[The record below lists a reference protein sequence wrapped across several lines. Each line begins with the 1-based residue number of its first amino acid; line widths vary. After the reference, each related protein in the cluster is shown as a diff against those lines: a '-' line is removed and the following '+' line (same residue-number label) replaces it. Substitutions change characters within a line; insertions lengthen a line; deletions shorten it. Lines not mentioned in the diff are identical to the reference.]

1 MRKAHAR
8 WRRVATLVAALTVA
22 AAGIAGCSGG
32 SSASGSGVILTVAG
46 GPSGPIQRIFNPYL
60 PTNAF
65 TQVGSDTYVYETL
78 AAQNTLKPDDWVPW
92 LATSWAWSNG
102 NKTFTMQIRK
112 NVKWTDGTPFTAADV
127 VYSFDLMK
135 KYPALNLRGVE
146 FQSITANADNSV
158 TMTFAQAYAQ
168 KVDVILNQEIVPQ
181 HIWSKIADP
190 TSWANPNPV
199 GTGPLMLS
207 DFSSQSYLLVKNPNY
222 WQPGKPAIGGM
233 RFVSERD
240 NTAVALAL
248 AQGQLDWAGVFI
260 PNAQASYTSK
270 SPNNHIF
277 WPTVGTDG
285 LITNQ
290 QSAPFNDLAVRKAV
304 SLGVDRNQ
312 IANAN
317 QGVPATS
324 VTGLPMPLY
333 ADAIAPDLKGVNFK
347 QDTAQAKQILEQDG
361 YRMDGNGYYARNGQE
376 LSFAITDPS
385 SYTEQIA
392 EAQVI
397 VSQMKAIGIKVT
409 INGVTTESINTL
421 TGKGNFQAS
430 LGYPIATQTTE
441 FDIYDT
447 WMNPVYSA
455 PIGTL
460 IPTYQNIER
469 WTDPQTAQEFN
480 SYPSVTDPAQQQ
492 QILYKFQ
499 HTMADDLPIIP
510 FTYFADYTEYSTAK
524 VTGWP
529 TAQNPYATCNP
540 GGPGSVLVVVNLK
553 PVGG

>member
-1 MRKAHAR
+1 MRAHSR
-8 WRRVATLVAALTVA
+8 WRRLATLVAAVTVA

-32 SSASGSGVILTVAG
+32 ASAGANGVILTVAG

-60 PTNAF
+60 DTNAF
-65 TQVGSDTYVYETL
+65 SQVGAGGYVYETP
-78 AAQNTLKPDDWVPW
+78 AAQNTLKPDDYVPW
-92 LATSWAWSNG
+92 LATSWAWSND

-112 NVKWTDGTPFTAADV
+112 NVKWTDGTPMTPQDF
-127 VYSFDLMK
+127 VYSFNLMK
-135 KYPALNLRGVE
+135 KYPALNLNGVD
-146 FQSITANADNSV
+146 FQTITADANSV
-158 TMTFAQAYAQ
+158 TMTFAGADVQN
-168 KVDVILNQEIVPQ
+168 VDKLLNQTIVPQ

-190 TSWANPNPV
+190 TTWANPNPV

-207 DFSSQSYLLVKNPNY
+207 NFSAQSYLLVKNPNY
-222 WQPGKPAIGGM
+222 WQPGKPEIGGIQ
-233 RFVSERD
+233 FVSERD
-240 NTAVALAL
+240 NTGVALAL

-260 PNAQASYTSK
+260 PNAQSAYASK

-290 QSAPFNDLAVRKAV
+290 QTAPFNDLAVRKAV
-304 SLGVDRNQ
+304 SLGVDRTQ

-317 QGVPATS
+317 QGLPATS

-333 ADAIAPDLKGVNFK
+333 QDAIAPDLKGVNFK
-347 QDTAQAKQILEQDG
+347 QDTAQAKQILQQDG
-361 YRMDGNGYYARNGQE
+361 YSMDGNGYFAKNGQE
-376 LSFAITDPS
+376 LSFTITDPS

-397 VSQMKAIGIKVT
+397 VSQMKDIGIKVS
-409 INGVTTESINTL
+409 INGVPVESINTL

-447 WMNPVYSA
+447 WMNPAYSA

-469 WTDPQTAQEFN
+469 WQDPQTADLFKQ
-480 SYPSVTDPAQQQ
+480 YPQLTDAGQQQ
-492 QILYKFQ
+492 QILYKLQ
-499 HTMADDLPIIP
+499 HIMADDLPIIP

-529 TAQNPYATCNP
+529 TAQNPYATPNP

-553 PVGG
+553 PVG

>member
-1 MRKAHAR
+1 MRAHSR
-8 WRRVATLVAALTVA
+8 WRRVATLVAAVTVA

-32 SSASGSGVILTVAG
+32 TDTSASGIILTVAG
-46 GPSGPIQRIFNPYL
+46 GPSGPIQRIFNPFL
-60 PTNAF
+60 DTNAF
-65 TQVGSDTYVYETL
+65 SQVGANGYVYESA
-78 AAQNTLKPDDWVPW
+78 AAQNTLKPDDYVPW
-92 LATSWAWSNG
+92 LATSWAWSND

-112 NVKWTDGTPFTAADV
+112 NVKWTDGTAFTPADM
-127 VYSFDLMK
+127 VYSFNLMK
-135 KYPALNLRGVE
+135 KYPALNLNGVD
-146 FQSITANADNSV
+146 FQTITSDANSV
-158 TMTFAQAYAQ
+158 TMTFAQPDIQ
-168 KVDVILNQEIVPQ
+168 NVDKLLNQSIVPQ
-181 HIWSKIADP
+181 HLWSKIADP
-190 TSWANPNPV
+190 TTWADPNPV
-199 GTGPLMLS
+199 GTGPLMLTT
-207 DFSSQSYLLVKNPNY
+207 FNSQSYLLVKNPNY
-222 WQPGKPAIGGM
+222 WQPGKPAIGGIQ
-233 RFVSERD
+233 FVSERD
-240 NTAVALAL
+240 NTGVALAL

-260 PNAQASYTSK
+260 PNAQSSYVNK
-270 SPNNHIF
+270 GPNNHIF

-317 QGVPATS
+317 QGLPATS

-333 ADAIAPDLKGVNFK
+333 ADDIAPDLKGVNFK

-361 YRMDGNGYYARNGQE
+361 YTMDGNGYFAKNGQE

-392 EAQVI
+392 EAQVL
-397 VSQMKAIGIKVT
+397 VSQMKNIGIKVD
-409 INGVTTESINTL
+409 INGVPVESINTL

-447 WMNPVYSA
+447 WMDPAYSA

-469 WTDPQTAQEFN
+469 WQDPQTANLFKQ
-480 SYPSVTDPAQQQ
+480 YPQITDPGQQQ
-492 QILYKFQ
+492 QILYQLQ
-499 HTMADDLPIIP
+499 HVMADDLPIIP

-529 TAQNPYATCNP
+529 TAQNPYATPNP

-553 PVGG
+553 PVG

>member
-1 MRKAHAR
+1 MRAHTR
-8 WRRVATLVAALTVA
+8 WRPIATLVAAVTVA

-32 SSASGSGVILTVAG
+32 ANAGAGGVILTVAG
-46 GPSGPIQRIFNPYL
+46 GPSGPIQRIFNPFL
-60 PTNAF
+60 DTNAF
-65 TQVGSDTYVYETL
+65 SQVGANGYVYESL
-78 AAQNTLKPDDWVPW
+78 AAQNTLKPDDYVPW
-92 LATSWAWSNG
+92 LATSWAWSND
-102 NKTFTMQIRK
+102 NKTFTAQIRK
-112 NVKWTDGTPFTAADV
+112 GVKWTDGQPFTPADV
-127 VYSFDLMK
+127 VFSFNLMK
-135 KYPALNLRGVE
+135 RYPALNLLGVD
-146 FQSITANADNSV
+146 FQTITSDASSV
-158 TMTFAQAYAQ
+158 TMTFAAPNVQNID
-168 KVDVILNQEIVPQ
+168 KLLNQPIVSR
-181 HIWSKIADP
+181 HIWSKVADP
-190 TSWANPNPV
+190 TTYSDPNPV

-207 DFSSQSYLLVKNPNY
+207 NFSAQSYLLVKNPNY
-222 WQPGKPAIGGM
+222 WQPGKPAIGGI

-240 NTAVALAL
+240 NTGVALAL

-260 PNAQASYTSK
+260 PNAQSAYTSK

-290 QSAPFNDLAVRKAV
+290 QTAPFNDLAVRKAV
-304 SLGVDRNQ
+304 SLGVDRAQ

-317 QGVPATS
+317 QGFPATS

-333 ADAIAPDLKGVNFK
+333 QDAIAPDLKGVNFK
-347 QDTAQAKQILEQDG
+347 QDTAQAKQILQQDG
-361 YRMDGNGYYARNGQE
+361 YTMDGNGYFARNGQE
-376 LSFAITDPS
+376 LSFTITDPS

-392 EAQVI
+392 EAQVL
-397 VSQMKAIGIKVT
+397 VSQMKDIGIKVS
-409 INGVTTESINTL
+409 INGVPVESINTL

-441 FDIYDT
+441 FDIYDS
-447 WMNPVYSA
+447 WMNPKYSA

-469 WTDPQTAQEFN
+469 WQDPHTADLFN
-480 SYPSVTDPAQQQ
+480 QYPQLTDPAQQNQ
-492 QILYKFQ
+492 TLYQLQ
-499 HTMADDLPIIP
+499 HIMADDLPIIP

-529 TAQNPYATCNP
+529 TAQNPYATPNP

-553 PVGG
+553 PVG

>member
-1 MRKAHAR
+1 MKAHSR
-8 WRRVATLVAALTVA
+8 WRTIATLVAAMTVA

-32 SSASGSGVILTVAG
+32 ANAGANGVILTVAG

-60 PTNAF
+60 DTNAF
-65 TQVGSDTYVYETL
+65 SQVGANGYVYESL
-78 AAQNTLKPDDWVPW
+78 AAQNTLKPDNYVPW

-102 NKTFTMQIRK
+102 NRTFTAQIRK
-112 NVKWTDGTPFTAADV
+112 GVKWTDGTAFTPADV
-127 VYSFDLMK
+127 VYSFNLMK
-135 KYPALNLRGVE
+135 KYPALNLVGVD
-146 FQSITANADNSV
+146 FQTIASDANSV
-158 TMTFAQAYAQ
+158 TFTFAQPNIQ
-168 KVDVILNQEIVPQ
+168 NIDKLLNQTIVSQ
-181 HIWSKIADP
+181 HVWSKVADP
-190 TSWANPNPV
+190 TTWADPNPV

-207 DFSSQSYLLVKNPNY
+207 TFSAQSYLLVKNPNY
-222 WQPGKPAIGGM
+222 WQPGKPAIGGIQ
-233 RFVSERD
+233 FVSERD
-240 NTAVALAL
+240 NTGVALAL
-248 AQGQLDWAGVFI
+248 AQGQLDWAGVYI
-260 PNAQASYTSK
+260 PNATSAYTSK

-304 SLGVDRNQ
+304 SLGVDRAQ

-317 QGVPATS
+317 QGLPATS

-333 ADAIAPDLKGVNFK
+333 QNDIAPDLKGVNFK
-347 QDTAQAKQILEQDG
+347 QDINAAKQTLEQDG
-361 YRMDGNGYYARNGQE
+361 YRMGGDGYYAKNGQE
-376 LSFAITDPS
+376 LSFTITDPS

-392 EAQVI
+392 EAQVL
-397 VSQMKAIGIKVT
+397 VSQMKAIGIKVD
-409 INGVTTESINTL
+409 INGVPVESINTL

-430 LGYPIATQTTE
+430 LGYPIATQTTQ
-441 FDIYDT
+441 FDIYDS
-447 WMNPVYSA
+447 WMNPKYSA

-469 WTDPQTAQEFN
+469 WTDPRTANLFN
-480 SYPSVTDPAQQQ
+480 SYPQLTDPAQQN
-492 QILYKFQ
+492 QILYQFQ

-510 FTYFADYTEYSTAK
+510 FTYYADYTEYSTAK

-529 TAQNPYATCNP
+529 SETNPYATPNP

-553 PVGG
+553 PVG

>member
-1 MRKAHAR
+1 MRAHSR
-8 WRRVATLVAALTVA
+8 WRRVATLVAAVTVA

-32 SSASGSGVILTVAG
+32 SGASTSGVILTVAG

-60 PTNAF
+60 PTSAYD
-65 TQVGSDTYVYETL
+65 VGSGGMIYEPL
-78 AAQNTLKPDDWVPW
+78 AAQNTLKPNDFVPW
-92 LATSWAWSNG
+92 LAASWAWSND

-112 NVKWTDGTPFTAADV
+112 NVKWTDGTPLTNADV
-127 VYSFDLMK
+127 VYSFQLMK
-135 KYPALNLRGVE
+135 QYPALNLAGVY
-146 FQSITANADNSV
+146 FQTVTATANNSV
-158 TMTFAQAYAQ
+158 TMTFDQPYAQ
-168 KVDVILNQEIVPQ
+168 KIDVLLNQFIVPQ

-190 TSWANPNPV
+190 TSWADPNPV

-207 DFSSQSYLLVKNPNY
+207 TFSAQSYLLVKNPNY

-233 RFVSERD
+233 QFVSERD
-240 NTAVALAL
+240 NTGVSLAL

-260 PNAQASYTSK
+260 PNAQSAYTSK

-317 QGVPATS
+317 QGLPATS

-347 QDTAQAKQILEQDG
+347 QDTAQAKQILQQDG
-361 YRMDGNGYYARNGQE
+361 YTMDGNGYFAKNGQE

-397 VSQMKAIGIKVT
+397 VSQMKDIGIKVS

-469 WTDPQTAQEFN
+469 WTDPQTAQLFN
-480 SYPSVTDPAQQQ
+480 QYPSLTDPAQQQ
-492 QILYKFQ
+492 QILYQFQ
-499 HTMADDLPIIP
+499 HTMANDLPIIP

-529 TAQNPYATCNP
+529 TEQNPYATPNP
-540 GGPGSVLVVVNLK
+540 GGTGSVLVVVNLK
-553 PVGG
+553 PVG

>member
-1 MRKAHAR
+1 MRAHSR
-8 WRRVATLVAALTVA
+8 WRRVATLVAAMAVA

-32 SSASGSGVILTVAG
+32 ANAGGSGVILTVAG
-46 GPSGPIQRIFNPYL
+46 GPSGPIQRIFNPFL
-60 PTNAF
+60 DTNAF
-65 TQVGSDTYVYETL
+65 SQVGAGGYVYETP
-78 AAQNTLKPDDWVPW
+78 AAQNTLKPDDYVPW

-102 NKTFTMQIRK
+102 NKTFTMQVRK
-112 NVKWTDGTPFTAADV
+112 GVKWTDGSPFTPADM
-127 VYSFDLMK
+127 VYSFNLMK
-135 KYPALNLRGVE
+135 KYAALNLNGVD
-146 FQSITANADNSV
+146 FQTITSDANSV
-158 TMTFAQAYAQ
+158 TMTFAQPNAQ
-168 KVDVILNQEIVPQ
+168 NIDKLLNQTIVPQ

-190 TSWANPNPV
+190 TTWADPNPV

-207 DFSSQSYLLVKNPNY
+207 TFNAQSYLLTKNPNY
-222 WQPGKPAIGGM
+222 WQLGKPEIGGIQ
-233 RFVSERD
+233 FVSERD
-240 NTAVALAL
+240 NTGVALAL

-260 PNAQASYTSK
+260 PNAQSAYTSK

-290 QSAPFNDLAVRKAV
+290 QTAPFNDLAVRKAV
-304 SLGVDRNQ
+304 SLGADRAQ

-317 QGVPATS
+317 QGLPATS

-333 ADAIAPDLKGVNFK
+333 SDAIAPDLKGQNFK
-347 QDTAQAKQILEQDG
+347 QDTAQAKQILQQDG
-361 YRMDGNGYYARNGQE
+361 YTMDGNGYFARNGQE
-376 LSFAITDPS
+376 LSFTITDPS

-392 EAQVI
+392 EAQVL
-397 VSQMKAIGIKVT
+397 VSQMKSIGIKVD
-409 INGVTTESINTL
+409 INGVPVESINTL

-447 WMNPVYSA
+447 WMDPAYSA

-469 WTDPQTAQEFN
+469 WQDPQTASLFQQ
-480 SYPSVTDPAQQQ
+480 YPQLTDPGQQQ
-492 QILYKFQ
+492 QILFKLQ
-499 HTMADDLPIIP
+499 HIMADDLPIIP

-529 TAQNPYATCNP
+529 TAQNPYATPNP

-553 PVGG
+553 PVG

>member
-1 MRKAHAR
+1 MRAHSR
-8 WRRVATLVAALTVA
+8 WRRIATLVAAVTVA

-32 SSASGSGVILTVAG
+32 ANAGANGVILTVAG
-46 GPSGPIQRIFNPYL
+46 GPSGPIQRIFNPFL
-60 PTNAF
+60 DTNAF
-65 TQVGSDTYVYETL
+65 SQVGAGGYVYETP
-78 AAQNTLKPDDWVPW
+78 AAQNTLKPDDYVPW
-92 LATSWAWSNG
+92 LATSWAWSND
-102 NKTFTMQIRK
+102 NKTFSMQIRK
-112 NVKWTDGTPFTAADV
+112 NVKWTDGTPMTPQDF

-135 KYPALNLRGVE
+135 RYPALNLNGVD
-146 FQSITANADNSV
+146 FQTITADTDSV
-158 TMTFAQAYAQ
+158 TMTFAAAAIQN
-168 KVDVILNQEIVPQ
+168 VDKLLNQSIVPQ
-181 HIWSKIADP
+181 HVWSKIADP
-190 TSWANPNPV
+190 STWADPNPV

-207 DFSSQSYLLVKNPNY
+207 NFSAQSYLLAKNPNY
-222 WQPGKPAIGGM
+222 WQPGKPEIGGIQ
-233 RFVSERD
+233 FVSERD
-240 NTAVALAL
+240 NTGVALAL

-260 PNAQASYTSK
+260 PNAQSAYTSK

-290 QSAPFNDLAVRKAV
+290 QTAPFNDLAVRKAV
-304 SLGVDRNQ
+304 SLGVDRAQ

-317 QGVPATS
+317 QGLPATS

-333 ADAIAPDLKGVNFK
+333 SDSIAPDLKGVNFK
-347 QDTAQAKQILEQDG
+347 QDVNQAKQILQQDG
-361 YRMDGNGYYARNGQE
+361 YSMDGNGYFARNGQE

-397 VSQMKAIGIKVT
+397 VSQMKDIGIKVS
-409 INGVTTESINTL
+409 INGVPVESINTL

-430 LGYPIATQTTE
+430 LGYPIATQTTQ

-447 WMNPVYSA
+447 WMDPAFSA

-469 WTDPQTAQEFN
+469 WQDPQTADLFK
-480 SYPSVTDPAQQQ
+480 SYPQLIDPAPQQ
-492 QILYKFQ
+492 QILYKLQ
-499 HTMADDLPIIP
+499 HIMADDLPIIP

-529 TAQNPYATCNP
+529 TAQNPYATPNP
-540 GGPGSVLVVVNLK
+540 GGLGSVLVVVNLK
-553 PVGG
+553 PVG

>member
-1 MRKAHAR
+1 MRAHSR
-8 WRRVATLVAALTVA
+8 WRRVATLVAAVTVA

-32 SSASGSGVILTVAG
+32 SGASTSGVILTVAG

-60 PTNAF
+60 PTSAYD
-65 TQVGSDTYVYETL
+65 VGSGGMIYEPL
-78 AAQNTLKPDDWVPW
+78 AAQNTLKPNDFVPW
-92 LATSWAWSNG
+92 LAASWAWSND

-112 NVKWTDGTPFTAADV
+112 NVKWTDGTPLTNADV
-127 VYSFDLMK
+127 VYSFQLMK
-135 KYPALNLRGVE
+135 QYPALNLAGVY
-146 FQSITANADNSV
+146 FQTVTATANNSV
-158 TMTFAQAYAQ
+158 TMTFDQPYAQ
-168 KVDVILNQEIVPQ
+168 KIDVLLNQFIVPQ

-190 TSWANPNPV
+190 TSWADPNPV

-207 DFSSQSYLLVKNPNY
+207 TFSAQSYLLVKNPNY

-233 RFVSERD
+233 QFVSERD
-240 NTAVALAL
+240 NTGVSLAL

-260 PNAQASYTSK
+260 PNAQSAYTSK

-317 QGVPATS
+317 QGLPATS

-333 ADAIAPDLKGVNFK
+333 ADSIAPDLKGVNFK
-347 QDTAQAKQILEQDG
+347 QDTAQAKQILQQDG
-361 YRMDGNGYYARNGQE
+361 YTMDGNGYFAKNGQE

-397 VSQMKAIGIKVT
+397 VSQMKDIGIKVS

-469 WTDPQTAQEFN
+469 WTDPQTAQLFN
-480 SYPSVTDPAQQQ
+480 QYPSLTDPAQQQ
-492 QILYKFQ
+492 QILYQFQ
-499 HTMADDLPIIP
+499 HTMANDLPIIP

-529 TAQNPYATCNP
+529 TEQNPYATPNP
-540 GGPGSVLVVVNLK
+540 GGTGSVLVVVNLK
-553 PVGG
+553 PVG

>member
-1 MRKAHAR
+1 MRAHSR
-8 WRRVATLVAALTVA
+8 WRTIATLVAAVTVA

-32 SSASGSGVILTVAG
+32 TSPGASGVILTVAG
-46 GPSGPIQRIFNPYL
+46 GPSGPIQRIFNPFL
-60 PTNAF
+60 DTNAF
-65 TQVGSDTYVYETL
+65 SQVGANGYVYESL
-78 AAQNTLKPDDWVPW
+78 AAQNTLKPDDYVPW
-92 LATSWAWSNG
+92 LATSWAWSND

-112 NVKWTDGTPFTAADV
+112 NVKWTDGTAFTPADV

-135 KYPALNLRGVE
+135 RYPALNLTGVD
-146 FQSITANADNSV
+146 FQTITSDANSV
-158 TMTFAQAYAQ
+158 TMTFAEPDSQN
-168 KVDVILNQEIVPQ
+168 VDKLLNQTIV
-181 HIWSKIADP
+181 SKSVWRKVADP
-190 TSWANPNPV
+190 TTWADPNPV

-207 DFSSQSYLLVKNPNY
+207 TFNSQSYLLVKNPDY

-233 RFVSERD
+233 QFVSERD
-240 NTAVALAL
+240 NTGVSLAL

-260 PNAQASYTSK
+260 PNAQSAYTSK

-290 QSAPFNDLAVRKAV
+290 QTAPFNDLAVRKAV
-304 SLGVDRNQ
+304 SLGADRAQ

-317 QGVPATS
+317 QGLPATS

-333 ADAIAPDLKGVNFK
+333 ADAIAPDLKGVNFT
-347 QDTAQAKQILEQDG
+347 QDTAQAKQILQQDG
-361 YRMDGNGYYARNGQE
+361 YSMDSNGYFAKNGQE
-376 LSFAITDPS
+376 LSFTITDPS

-392 EAQVI
+392 EAQVL
-397 VSQMKAIGIKVT
+397 VSQMKNIGIKVD
-409 INGVTTESINTL
+409 INGVPVESINTL

-447 WMNPVYSA
+447 WMDPAYSA
-455 PIGTL
+455 PVGTL

-469 WTDPQTAQEFN
+469 WQDPQTANLFKQ
-480 SYPSVTDPAQQQ
+480 YPQITDPGQQQ
-492 QILYKFQ
+492 QILYQLQ
-499 HTMADDLPIIP
+499 HVMADDLPIIP

-529 TAQNPYATCNP
+529 TAQNPYATPNP

-553 PVGG
+553 PVG